1 MDDEKGIR
9 SSQSINGSNTEDIF
23 QSNLPCR
30 HTFAVD
36 SQAAS
41 NTHLNLNH
49 SMSLSNASCG
59 DTKTQ
64 EEECAF
70 LTNNLQSVHLT
81 RDNPSSIN
89 LPSRRRRLIPV
100 SNKAS
105 DYDYDSSSGSEF
117 SDDPDRFLNVDLE
130 TKKSIPELTAEEEL
144 KDERNW
150 RSCTV
155 TGVVSKIDMKVIEPY
170 KCVLSHGGYMT
181 TGSHNAIIVFSACY
195 LPHRNRVDYNYVM
208 NNLFAYII
216 STLDQLVTEDYV
228 LVYLQGGTS
237 KDCVPGFSWLKRCY
251 KMIDRKLRKN
261 LKFLYLVHP
270 TFWLKT
276 LVMMIK
282 PFVSSK
288 FSNKIHFVNSLDE
301 LYDSV
306 PVERASI
313 PDRVK
318 QFDDCSRSNS
328 NK

>member
-1 MDDEKGIR
+1 MDNKKGIR
-9 SSQSINGSNTEDIF
+9 SGQSLNGNNSEGIF
-23 QSNLPCR
+23 QPSLMS
-30 HTFAVD
+30 HTYAVD
-36 SQAAS
+36 SQVTS
-41 NTHLNLNH
+41 NTHLDIDH
-49 SMSLSNASCG
+49 SLSLSSTCG
-59 DTKTQ
+59 HSKIQ

-81 RDNPSSIN
+81 RDNPLSIN

-100 SNKAS
+100 SNKAI
-105 DYDYDSSSGSEF
+105 DYDSESSSTSDF
-117 SDDPDRFLNVDLE
+117 SDDPDKFLNVDLE
-130 TKKSIPELTAEEEL
+130 TKPIPVLSAEEEL

-195 LPHRNRVDYNYVM
+195 LPHRNRVDYSYVM
-208 NNLFAYII
+208 NNLFAYVIT
-216 STLDQLVTEDYV
+216 TLDQLVTEDYV
-228 LVYLQGGTS
+228 LVYLQGATS

-276 LVMMIK
+276 LVLMIK

-288 FSNKIHFVNSLDE
+288 FGNKIHFVNSLDE

-313 PDRVK
+313 PDKVK
-318 QFDDCSRSNS
+318 QFDCTRSNS
-328 NK
+328 SK

>member
-1 MDDEKGIR
+1 MDNEKGTE
-9 SSQSINGSNTEDIF
+9 SSQSINDNNTEDIF
-23 QSNLPCR
+23 QPNLLC
-30 HTFAVD
+30 HTYAVD
-36 SQAAS
+36 SQVAS
-41 NTHLNLNH
+41 NSLLEINH
-49 SMSLSNASCG
+49 SLSFSNTSCEHS
-59 DTKTQ
+59 KTQ

-81 RDNPSSIN
+81 RDNPLSIN

-100 SNKAS
+100 KNKAN
-105 DYDYDSSSGSEF
+105 DYDYESSSGSEF
-117 SDDPDRFLNVDLE
+117 SDDPERFLTVDLE
-130 TKKSIPELTAEEEL
+130 TKPIPELTAEEEF
-144 KDERNW
+144 KEARNW
-150 RSCTV
+150 RSSTV

-181 TGSHNAIIVFSACY
+181 TGSRNAIIVFSACY

-208 NNLFAYII
+208 NNLFAYVI

-261 LKFLYLVHP
+261 LKFLYIVHP

-276 LVMMIK
+276 LVLMIK

-288 FSNKIHFVNSLDE
+288 FGSKLHFVNSLDE
-301 LYDSV
+301 LYDCV

-318 QFDDCSRSNS
+318 QFDCTRSSS

>member
-1 MDDEKGIR
+1 MDNGKDIR
-9 SSQSINGSNTEDIF
+9 SSQSINENNIEDIF
-23 QSNLPCR
+23 QPDLLC
-30 HTFAVD
+30 HHAYAVD
-36 SQAAS
+36 SQVAS
-41 NTHLNLNH
+41 NTHLDINH
-49 SMSLSNASCG
+49 SLSFSNTSCEHS
-59 DTKTQ
+59 KIQ
-64 EEECAF
+64 EEEYAF

-81 RDNPSSIN
+81 RDNPLSIN

-100 SNKAS
+100 NNKVN
-105 DYDYDSSSGSEF
+105 DYDNESSSGSEF

-130 TKKSIPELTAEEEL
+130 TKSIPELTAEEEL
-144 KDERNW
+144 KEERNW

-208 NNLFAYII
+208 NNLFAYVI

-237 KDCVPGFSWLKRCY
+237 KDCVPSFSWLKRCY

-261 LKFLYLVHP
+261 LKYLYLVHP

-276 LVMMIK
+276 LVCMIK

-288 FSNKIHFVNSLDE
+288 FGNKIHFVNSLDE
-301 LYDSV
+301 LYDCV

-318 QFDDCSRSNS
+318 QFDCTKSNS

>member
-1 MDDEKGIR
+1 MDHEKGIW
-9 SSQSINGSNTEDIF
+9 SDQSVNSNNSKENSQPDLLCHHSY
-23 QSNLPCR
+23 
-30 HTFAVD
+30 AVD
-36 SQAAS
+36 SQMTS
-41 NTHLNLNH
+41 NTQLNINH
-49 SMSLSNASCG
+49 SLSLNNASCG
-59 DTKTQ
+59 HSKTP

-81 RDNPSSIN
+81 RDNPLSIN
-89 LPSRRRRLIPV
+89 FPKRRRRLIPI
-100 SNKAS
+100 SNKAN
-105 DYDYDSSSGSEF
+105 DYDYESSSSSEL

-130 TKKSIPELTAEEEL
+130 TEQIPELSAEEEL

-150 RSCTV
+150 KSCTI

-208 NNLFAYII
+208 NNLFAYVI

-288 FSNKIHFVNSLDE
+288 FGNKIHFINSLDE

-318 QFDDCSRSNS
+318 QFDCIRSNS